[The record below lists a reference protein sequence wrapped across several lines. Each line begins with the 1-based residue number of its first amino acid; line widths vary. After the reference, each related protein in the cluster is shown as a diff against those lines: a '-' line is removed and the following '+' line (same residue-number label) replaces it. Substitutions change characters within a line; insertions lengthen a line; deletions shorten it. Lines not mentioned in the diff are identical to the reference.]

1 LFNRELMEAAMPNN
15 KKKGNSSPPPNADQ
29 LRGGTQ
35 GGTSAPAG
43 TSGGP
48 PGGTNA
54 LSPTGTAR
62 PQGHPTEPPNANK
75 EGERRQDPQRAV
87 EEGRTKPSPEAA
99 AQQARDEADIPLEE
113 SQSGHDQG
121 NPRQIPPDAPLP

>member
-1 LFNRELMEAAMPNN
+1 MPNN
-15 KKKGNSSPPPNADQ
+15 KKKRNSSQRSGTDQ
-29 LRGGTQ
+29 LRGGTEA
-35 GGTSAPAG
+35 GNKPVTGTP
-43 TSGGP
+43 GGP

-62 PQGHPTEPPNANK
+62 PLGHPTEPPNANK
-75 EGERRQDPQRAV
+75 AGERRQDPQHAV

-99 AQQARDEADIPLEE
+99 AQQAREEADIPPEE